1 MPSLLNLILF
11 LFILNR
17 HAKCMAA
24 ASLQN
29 LLNQDVRSSS
39 GDTLNRD
46 KEVINMENTG
56 LEYLIAEGTN
66 DETKPVRKLIVF

>member
-1 MPSLLNLILF
+1 VPSLLNLILF
-11 LFILNR
+11 LFVLNR

-29 LLNQDVRSSS
+29 LLNKDVRSSS

-46 KEVINMENTG
+46 KEVIDMENTS
-56 LEYLIAEGTN
+56 LEYHKAEGTD

>member
-1 MPSLLNLILF
+1 
-11 LFILNR
+11 
-17 HAKCMAA
+17 MAA

-29 LLNQDVRSSS
+29 LLNKDVRSSS

-46 KEVINMENTG
+46 KEVIDMENTS
-56 LEYLIAEGTN
+56 LEYHKAEGTD